1 MENNNYEKIKL
12 VINALNDE
20 VLKKN
25 PSCIIKYE
33 AENNAPEYEFKNDFE
48 INENVSDNNGNK
60 TEGENEHTVEIS
72 LKPPTLKSGDKEI
85 SIEYLAYICDSIITD
100 IDNLHPMFL
109 KGKEGCEEFKVT
121 ENKIKFT
128 KMEGKEYS
136 ISVQATV
143 KNGNK
148 EEVFIYQKLL
158 RNSETEND
166 KPNNDLIFYIIMGS
180 FAFIIIFVFI
190 LIFYIINQRKKNN
203 PDIDDEDFN
212 KIPVLRET
220 INEDES

>member
-100 IDNLHPMFL
+100 IDNLHPKFL
-109 KGKEGCEEFKVT
+109 EGKPGCEKVDVT
-121 ENKIKFT
+121 DNKIIFT
-128 KMEGKEYS
+128 KKEGKEYS
-136 ISVQATV
+136 IAVEATV
-143 KNGNK
+143 TDGNK
-148 EEVFIYQKLL
+148 KEVFIYQRLL
-158 RNSETEND
+158 KNIEAEPD
-166 KPNNDLIFYIIMGS
+166 KPNNDLIFYIILGS
-180 FAFIIIFVFI
+180 FAFVIIFVFI
-190 LIFYIINQRKKNN
+190 LIFYIINKRKKNN
-203 PDIDDEDFN
+203 PDIDDEDYN